1 MSDELAGKA
10 AIERYA
16 PLGKGL
22 KIVMIGDGEYDLP
35 TLLARMDLALDDL
48 RTFDAIKVNENH
60 YILRY
65 YDGQDQR
72 VVAHE
77 FDANFNFIVEHRA
90 HIADWIGE
98 EAYFDSMKGVPFS
111 CPLVPGDDF

>member
-1 MSDELAGKA
+1 MSEGLTGKA

-16 PLGKGL
+16 PLGKGQQ
-22 KIVMIGDGEYDLP
+22 IIMIGDGEYDAA

-48 RTFDAIKVNENH
+48 RTFDMIKVDENH
-60 YILRY
+60 FMLRY

-77 FDANFNFIVEHRA
+77 FDANFNFIVEYRA
-90 HIADWIGE
+90 HIAEWIGE
-98 EAYFDSMKGVPFS
+98 DAYYDSLKGVPFQ
-111 CPLVPGDDF
+111 CPAVPGEDF